1 MRHQCLCKRSSEQ
14 SYLGDKCVFFLSQE
28 AHGTTFV
35 YSIVMLIEQPDQ
47 PGEQRQH
54 VGQCRLSPAVAAAAA
69 VAH

>member
-1 MRHQCLCKRSSEQ
+1 MR
-14 SYLGDKCVFFLSQE
+14 FFLSQE